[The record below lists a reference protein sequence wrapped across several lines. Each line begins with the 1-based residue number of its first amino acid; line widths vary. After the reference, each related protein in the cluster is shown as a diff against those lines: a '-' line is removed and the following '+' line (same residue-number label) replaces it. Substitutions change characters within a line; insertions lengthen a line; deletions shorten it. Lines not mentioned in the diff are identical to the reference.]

1 MKCIHCGVNYSY
13 YTNAEHAARKS
24 CRYSK
29 SGYHEFT
36 ELGIYYW
43 CLICDFLS
51 CKKLSDY

>member
-24 CRYSK
+24 CRHSK

-51 CKKLSDY
+51 CKKLSD